1 VKEGIVMYV
10 FVVDLAEKLGT
21 DKGNLFHRIKRD
33 GMKTQLRPR
42 MTVSGPQK
50 MAVVPRWYAD
60 RLSSFARPH
69 ERTGREEASNA
80 NRFPLCMWSA

>member
-1 VKEGIVMYV
+1 MYV

-33 GMKTQLRPR
+33 GMKTQLKPR
-42 MTVSGPQK
+42 MTVSGPQR

-60 RLSSFARPH
+60 RLIDLYETARKNG
-69 ERTGREEASNA
+69 EREEAMNA
-80 NRFPLCMWSA
+80 ERLP